1 MVWFLPYLIA
11 TSFARLRTASS
22 LIAGGYLYVPWCKWA
37 LAGRWASGFHGK
49 ILPKLHERSCPA
61 LGPYELGWFTSFLA
75 WQPNWFVKPTWV
87 CLKIVYP

>member
-37 LAGRWASGFHGK
+37 LAGRWATGEWENPPQTS
-49 ILPKLHERSCPA
+49 PE
-61 LGPYELGWFTSFLA
+61 ELSSRGWFTSFLA
-75 WQPNWFVKPTWV
+75 WQPNWFVKPTCGIFKV
-87 CLKIVYP
+87 RH